1 MGINATTAPAAPR
14 LEKAP
19 SGIQG
24 LDEITRGGLPHGR
37 PTLVCGSAGCGK
49 TLMSMEFLIR
59 GAEEYDEPGVFMA
72 FEEMPHELAQNVASL
87 GFNLPDLIARK
98 RVAVDYVHVDRSE
111 IEEAGEFD
119 LEGLFIRLGFAI
131 DRIGAKRVVLDTIEA
146 LFASL
151 PNEFIIRSELRR
163 LFRWLKEK
171 GVTAIITAERG
182 DGSLTRH
189 GLEEYVSD
197 CVILLDNRVIDQT
210 STRRLRIVKYR
221 GTSHGTNEYPF
232 LIDENGFHV
241 LPVTS
246 LGLDHQVSD
255 ERVSM
260 GVAGLDEMM
269 GGEGVYR
276 GSSVLISGTAGTG
289 KSSLAAHFA
298 SATCARGE
306 RCLYFAFEESPA
318 QIIRN
323 QSTIGLNLQQWVDAG
338 LLQFHASRPT
348 YHGLEMHLAII
359 HKLVSSFRP
368 STVIV
373 DPITNFNSI
382 GSINEIK
389 TLLLRLVDFMKNQGI
404 TLLMTSLTSGESALE
419 ATEVGISSLI
429 DTWIL
434 MRDMELNGERNRTIY
449 TLKSRGTAHSNQMRE
464 FLISKDGI
472 NLVDVYLGPG
482 GVLTGSSRVAQETQE
497 RQAAELHRQEIEA
510 KRLELERRRR
520 QVTSQIAELQA
531 ELERETRELDRFSE
545 QQAALDELTRDGQ
558 SRLRT
563 SRS

>member
-1 MGINATTAPAAPR
+1 MATGATGLIPAPR

-19 SGIQG
+19 SGIHG
-24 LDEITRGGLPHGR
+24 LDEITRGGLPSGR
-37 PTLVCGSAGCGK
+37 PTLICGSAGCGK

-59 GAEEYDEPGVFMA
+59 GAEEYGEPGVFMA

-98 RVAVDYVHVDRSE
+98 RVAIDYVHVDRSE
-111 IEEAGEFD
+111 VEEAGEFD

-182 DGSLTRH
+182 DGALTRH

-197 CVILLDNRVIDQT
+197 CVILLDNRVIEQT

-241 LPVTS
+241 LPITS

-255 ERVSM
+255 ERISI
-260 GVAGLDEMM
+260 GVAGLDEML

-276 GSSVLISGTAGTG
+276 GSSVLLSGTAGTG
-289 KSSLAAHFA
+289 KSTVSAHFA

-306 RCLYFAFEESPA
+306 RCLYLAFEESPA

-323 QSTIGLNLQQWVDAG
+323 QATIGLDLQRWVDAG
-338 LLQFHASRPT
+338 LLMFHASRPT
-348 YHGLEMHLAII
+348 YYGLEMHLAMI
-359 HKLVSSFRP
+359 HKLVSQFKP
-368 STVIV
+368 DVVIV
-373 DPITNFNSI
+373 DPISNFNSV
-382 GSINEIK
+382 GSLNEIK
-389 TLLLRLVDFMKNQGI
+389 TLLLRLVDFMKNHGI
-404 TLLMTSLTSGESALE
+404 TLLMTSLTSGGDALE

-434 MRDMELNGERNRTIY
+434 MRDIEMNGERNRTVY
-449 TLKSRGTAHSNQMRE
+449 VLKSRGTAHSNQMRE
-464 FLISKDGI
+464 FIISKDGI

-497 RQAAELHRQEIEA
+497 RQTAELHRQEVDA
-510 KRLELERRRR
+510 KRLELERRRQ
-520 QVTSQIAELQA
+520 QVSAQIAELQA
-531 ELERETRELDRFSE
+531 ELEREDRELQRFSE
-545 QQAALDELTRDGQ
+545 QQDEMDEMSKQGQ
-558 SRLRT
+558 LRLKT
-563 SRS
+563 SRR